1 MNKKEL
7 RKVMQK
13 NRKAIPLHIR
23 EEKSLLIAKN
33 LLEHEVF
40 DIQKNLNLKDK
51 FVMVFLNFKT
61 EVNTEPIIK
70 RLWKMGIKTCI
81 PKVNVKEKTMKAI
94 EFKSCGEVHIGAYGI
109 REPNLN
115 SPEIDIHNIA
125 ISILPGLAF
134 NKKMQRLGYG
144 GGYYD
149 KFLSQSKKDIKK
161 IGICF
166 SEQIIEE
173 IPSEKHDVK
182 LDYIVT
188 DFEILG

>member
-1 MNKKEL
+1 MDKKEL
-7 RKVMQK
+7 REVMQK

-33 LLEHEVF
+33 LLGQEIF
-40 DIQKNLNLKDK
+40 DIQKNIEIQER

-70 RLWKMGIKTCI
+70 RLWEMGIKTCI
-81 PKVNVKEKTMKAI
+81 PKVSVKEKTMKAI
-94 EFKSCGEVHIGAYGI
+94 EFKSYDEVHIGAYGI
-109 REPNLN
+109 REPNSN
-115 SPEIDIHNIA
+115 SAEVNIDNIA
-125 ISILPGLAF
+125 ISILPGLGF
-134 NKKMQRLGYG
+134 SKKMQRLGYG

-149 KFLSQSKKDIKK
+149 KFLSQTKKDIKK

-166 SEQIIEE
+166 SEQIMEE